1 MKLMNSGNLLS
12 NRTRISALLLALMLL
27 LLTGCSSNRPAEAGA
42 LTESGSAEE
51 TTLPTATEPASEN
64 EPSEPH
70 TTESSLPEG
79 TDRMFYAH
87 VNGKVLKILAA
98 ENSSADAFL
107 DLLKSGDVPVEMH
120 DYGSFEKVGPLG
132 TTLPRNDEQITTE
145 PGDVIL
151 YQGDQ
156 ITIYYDVN
164 NWSFTRLGKVQ
175 DLSQAELKDILGSG
189 NVTVTFSLSEGRME
203 PESSKV
209 LVVIFSR
216 TGHTKP
222 LAEYIAEDLNADL
235 YEIEA
240 KVPYTD
246 DDIKYY
252 TNCRADREQNDPSA
266 RPEIAGELPD
276 VTGYDTVFI
285 GYPIWHGQAPKIIY
299 TLLEGVD
306 LSGKTI
312 IPFCTSHSSPL
323 GTSAENLHPLAPDAA
338 WMEGRRFAIGTTA
351 GEISEWVKSLDILS
365 GQPADTG
372 VFDFEKQTVLLNSGY
387 EMPIIG
393 LGTWTLDDDEA
404 ENSVYHALKSG
415 MRLIDTARYYGNE
428 VGVGRGLQKA
438 IDEGI
443 VTREEV
449 FITSKIYGGN
459 YERAAGIIDDAL
471 KDLNVDYIDLMLIHQ
486 PGYDDEGVY
495 KAMEDAVRAGKL
507 RSIGISNYYTKEQV
521 DEVLSFAAIVP
532 AVIQN
537 ENHLYY
543 QNSELQEYVSQH
555 GIVIESWYPFGGRGH
570 TSEHFGNEVI
580 KELAEKYGKSSAQ
593 IILRW
598 QLQAGFIAIP
608 GSSNPDHIA
617 ENYDIFDFELSEEDM
632 QRIRGLDRHKRYE
645 NW

>member
-1 MKLMNSGNLLS
+1 MKLMNSENLWN
-12 NRTRISALLLALMLL
+12 NRTRIFALLLALMLL
-27 LLTGCSSNRPAEAGA
+27 LLAGCSSTRPAEAG
-42 LTESGSAEE
+42 TSEVSGSTEE
-51 TTLPTATEPASEN
+51 TSLPTVTEPASEN
-64 EPSEPH
+64 EASEPYS
-70 TTESSLPEG
+70 TKSSLPEG

-299 TLLEGVD
+299 TFLEGVD

-393 LGTWTLDDDEA
+393 LGTWTLSDDEA

-443 VTREEV
+443 VTREDV

-459 YERAAGIIDDAL
+459 YERAGGIIDDAL

-521 DEVLSFAAIVP
+521 DEVLSFATIVP

-543 QNSELQEYVSQH
+543 QNTELQEYASQY

-617 ENYDIFDFELSEEDM
+617 ENYDIFDFELSKEDM
-632 QRIRGLDRHKRYE
+632 QRIRELDQHERYE